1 MAYDES
7 VVIAFDEGIAIVS
20 AFKPSGTPVRL
31 QRIMIQ
37 VAGGRDTN
45 WSRRRGQAIDVH
57 VRREGYRDV
66 DFASGS
72 YCETREWPTKGS
84 VLRDTKQLCERYH
97 VKAGLDAKLVP
108 EGV

>member
-45 WSRRRGQAIDVH
+45 WPEGAVTINVMSAGKAIATLILP
-57 VRREGYRDV
+57 REAIAKLENGLQRV
-66 DFASGS
+66 LFS
-72 YCETREWPTKGS
+72 ETRNNCAKGIM
-84 VLRDTKQLCERYH
+84 
-97 VKAGLDAKLVP
+97 
-108 EGV
+108 